1 MDGEISQALNVFSF
15 PLNLNYC
22 RAHFSYRLVVE
33 YKLGVRAQI
42 QSQIIS
48 GDLLILLFAK
58 APHPA
63 AGEIK
68 YSS

>member
-1 MDGEISQALNVFSF
+1 MDGEISQALNVFFS

-22 RAHFSYRLVVE
+22 RAHFSHRLVV
-33 YKLGVRAQI
+33 YKLGVRAHI

-58 APHPA
+58 ASHPA
-63 AGEIK
+63 AGKIK